1 MSLSDPRL
9 PLNVVQLSLCGPYA
23 ERPSGILTLNGGR
36 VLAPFCAPR
45 FCRATYKFTK

>member
-23 ERPSGILTLNGGR
+23 ERPPGILTLNGAR
-36 VLAPFCAPR
+36 VLTSFCPPR
-45 FCRATYKFTK
+45 FCRATYKSTK